1 MLYLDNRP
9 LNPSRRHAANGPDRF
24 YQWRGF
30 FDDNSELDDI
40 VQVIEKEFTEKG
52 SSDHTDRYFL
62 LPGRSNTITTLC
74 DDETLEVHT
83 MISAN
88 GPLEQWE
95 RSVKTTFPMKR
106 TTASIIGTYV
116 PKFRGSCSS
125 VADAESLTDALS
137 KKSRYY
143 EANLNRRQ
151 YERNSVSVEIETVD
165 VNGKQ
170 KISIALRGE
179 NPQALMGEVEALGL
193 KASENTHFG
202 NFLNDL

>member
-52 SSDHTDRYFL
+52 TSDHVDRYFL

-74 DDETLEVHT
+74 DNETLEVHT
-83 MISAN
+83 MVSAE
-88 GPLEQWE
+88 GALEKWE

-143 EANLNRRQ
+143 EANLNRRH
-151 YERNSVSVEIETVD
+151 YERNNVSAEIENID
-165 VNGKQ
+165 VHGKK
-170 KISIALRGE
+170 KISIALRAE
-179 NPQALMGEVEALGL
+179 NPTALMGEVDALGL

-202 NFLNDL
+202 NYLNDL

>member
-40 VQVIEKEFTEKG
+40 VQIIEKEFTEKG
-52 SSDHTDRYFL
+52 TSDHIDRYFL

-74 DDETLEVHT
+74 DNETLEVHT
-83 MISAN
+83 MVSAE
-88 GPLEQWE
+88 GALEKWE

-143 EANLNRRQ
+143 EANLNRRH
-151 YERNSVSVEIETVD
+151 YERNSVSVEVESIN

-170 KISIALRGE
+170 KISIALRAE
-179 NPQALMGEVEALGL
+179 NPTALMGEVEALGL
-193 KASENTHFG
+193 QASENTHFG
-202 NFLNDL
+202 NYLNDL

>member
-52 SSDHTDRYFL
+52 TSDHVDRYFL

-74 DDETLEVHT
+74 DNETLEVHT
-83 MISAN
+83 MVSAE
-88 GPLEQWE
+88 GALEKWE

-143 EANLNRRQ
+143 EANLNRRH
-151 YERNSVSVEIETVD
+151 YKRNNVSVEIENID
-165 VNGKQ
+165 VHGKK
-170 KISIALRGE
+170 KISIALRAE
-179 NPQALMGEVEALGL
+179 NPTALMGEVDALGL

-202 NFLNDL
+202 NYLNDL

>member
-52 SSDHTDRYFL
+52 TSDHIDRYFL
-62 LPGRSNTITTLC
+62 LPGRSNTISTLC
-74 DDETLEVHT
+74 DNETLEVHT
-83 MISAN
+83 MVSAE
-88 GPLEQWE
+88 GALEKWE

-143 EANLNRRQ
+143 EANLNRRH
-151 YERNSVSVEIETVD
+151 YERNDVSVEIENVD
-165 VNGKQ
+165 VQGKK
-170 KISIALRGE
+170 KISIALRSE
-179 NPQALMGEVEALGL
+179 NPQALKGEVDALGL
-193 KASENTHFG
+193 KGSENTHFG
-202 NFLNDL
+202 NYLNDL

>member
-9 LNPSRRHAANGPDRF
+9 LNPTRRHAANGPDRF

-30 FDDNSELDDI
+30 FEDNSELDDI
-40 VQVIEKEFTEKG
+40 VQIVEKEFTAEYE
-52 SSDHTDRYFL
+52 SDNVDKYFL

-83 MISAN
+83 MISAQ

-125 VADAESLTDALS
+125 VADAASLTDALS

-143 EANLNRRQ
+143 EAKLNRRCFT
-151 YERNSVSVEIETVD
+151 RNGVTAEIETVD
-165 VNGKQ
+165 VDGKS
-170 KISIALRGE
+170 KISIALRSE
-179 NPQALMGEVEALGL
+179 DATSLAGEVDALGL
-193 KASENTHFG
+193 KGAENTHFG
-202 NFLNDL
+202 AYLNDL

>member
-52 SSDHTDRYFL
+52 ASDHTDRYFL

-74 DDETLEVHT
+74 DNETLEVHT
-83 MISAN
+83 MVSAD
-88 GPLEQWE
+88 GALEKWE

-143 EANLNRRQ
+143 EANLNRRH
-151 YERNSVSVEIETVD
+151 YERNGVSAEIESID
-165 VNGKQ
+165 VHGKK
-170 KISIALRGE
+170 KISIALRSE
-179 NPQALMGEVEALGL
+179 NPQALTGEVDALGL
-193 KASENTHFG
+193 KPSENTHFG

>member
-1 MLYLDNRP
+1 
-9 LNPSRRHAANGPDRF
+9 
-24 YQWRGF
+24 
-30 FDDNSELDDI
+30 
-40 VQVIEKEFTEKG
+40 
-52 SSDHTDRYFL
+52 
-62 LPGRSNTITTLC
+62 
-74 DDETLEVHT
+74 

-125 VADAESLTDALS
+125 VADAASLTDALS

-143 EANLNRRQ
+143 EANLKRRRF
-151 YERNSVSVEIETVD
+151 ERNGVSAELETVTIE
-165 VNGKQ
+165 GKT

-179 NPQALMGEVEALGL
+179 NPTTLIGEVEALGL
-193 KASENTHFG
+193 KGTENTHFG
-202 NFLNDL
+202 AYLNDL

>member
-52 SSDHTDRYFL
+52 TSDHVDRYFL

-74 DDETLEVHT
+74 DNETLEVHT
-83 MISAN
+83 MVSAE
-88 GPLEQWE
+88 GALEKWE

-143 EANLNRRQ
+143 EANLNRRH
-151 YERNSVSVEIETVD
+151 YERNKVSVEIENID
-165 VNGKQ
+165 VHGKK
-170 KISIALRGE
+170 KISIALRAE
-179 NPQALMGEVEALGL
+179 NPTALMGEVDALGL

-202 NFLNDL
+202 NYLKDL

>member
-9 LNPSRRHAANGPDRF
+9 LNPSRRSAANGPDRF

-40 VQVIEKEFTEKG
+40 VQIVEKEFAEHEVT
-52 SSDHTDRYFL
+52 DHTDKYFL

-74 DDETLEVHT
+74 DNETLEVHT

-125 VADAESLTDALS
+125 VADAASLTDALS

-143 EANLNRRQ
+143 EANLNRRRF
-151 YERNSVSVEIETVD
+151 ERNGVSAEVETVNVD
-165 VNGKQ
+165 GKT
-170 KISIALRGE
+170 KISIALRGDD
-179 NPQALMGEVEALGL
+179 PTTLMGEVEALGL

-202 NFLNDL
+202 AFLNDL

>member
-40 VQVIEKEFTEKG
+40 VQIIEKEFSEHG
-52 SSDHTDRYFL
+52 DSNHIDRYFL

-74 DDETLEVHT
+74 DNETLEVHT
-83 MISAN
+83 MISAQ

-125 VADAESLTDALS
+125 VADAASLTDALS

-143 EANLNRRQ
+143 EANLNRRH
-151 YERNSVSVEIETVD
+151 YERNSVSVEIENID
-165 VNGKQ
+165 VGGKK
-170 KISIALRGE
+170 KISISLRGE
-179 NPQALMGEVEALGL
+179 DPAALMGEVEALGL
-193 KASENTHFG
+193 NASENTHFG
-202 NFLNDL
+202 AYLNDL

>member
-9 LNPSRRHAANGPDRF
+9 LNPTRRHAANGPDRF

-30 FDDNSELDDI
+30 FDDNTDLDDI
-40 VQVIEKEFTEKG
+40 VQIVEKEFTAEYESENVDK
-52 SSDHTDRYFL
+52 YFL

-83 MISAN
+83 MISAK
-88 GPLEQWE
+88 GSLEQWE

-125 VADAESLTDALS
+125 VADAASLTDALS

-143 EANLNRRQ
+143 EAKLQRRKFS
-151 YERNSVSVEIETVD
+151 RNGVSAEIETID
-165 VNGKQ
+165 VNGKV
-170 KISIALRGE
+170 KISIALRAE
-179 NPQALMGEVEALGL
+179 DSAALLGEVHALGL
-193 KASENTHFG
+193 KGAENVHFG
-202 NFLNDL
+202 AYLNDL

>member
-9 LNPSRRHAANGPDRF
+9 LNPSRRSAANGPDRF

-40 VQVIEKEFTEKG
+40 VQVVEKEFAEQETT
-52 SSDHTDRYFL
+52 DHTDKYFL

-74 DDETLEVHT
+74 DNETLEVHT

-88 GPLEQWE
+88 GPIEHWE

-125 VADAESLTDALS
+125 VADAASLTDALS

-143 EANLNRRQ
+143 EANLKRRRF
-151 YERNSVSVEIETVD
+151 ERNGVSAELETVTIE
-165 VNGKQ
+165 GKT

-179 NPQALMGEVEALGL
+179 NPTALTREVEALGL
-193 KASENTHFG
+193 KGTENTHFG
-202 NFLNDL
+202 AYLNDL

>member
-40 VQVIEKEFTEKG
+40 VQIIEKEFSEHG
-52 SSDHTDRYFL
+52 NSDHTDKYFL

-74 DDETLEVHT
+74 DNETLEVHT
-83 MISAN
+83 MVSAQ

-125 VADAESLTDALS
+125 VADAASLTDALS

-143 EANLNRRQ
+143 EAKLNRRH

-165 VNGKQ
+165 IDGKK
-170 KISIALRGE
+170 KISISLRGE
-179 NPQALMGEVEALGL
+179 DSAALMGEVEALGL
-193 KASENTHFG
+193 KGSENTHFG
-202 NFLNDL
+202 AFLNDL

>member
-9 LNPSRRHAANGPDRF
+9 LNPSRRTAANGPDRF

-30 FDDNSELDDI
+30 FDDTSDLDDVI
-40 VQVIEKEFTEKG
+40 QLIEKDFEAQEET
-52 SSDHTDRYFL
+52 DHIDRYFL

-74 DDETLEVHT
+74 DNETLEVHT
-83 MISAN
+83 MISAQ
-88 GPLEQWE
+88 GSVEQWE

-125 VADAESLTDALS
+125 VASAETLTDALS

-143 EANLNRRQ
+143 EAKVARRRFA
-151 YERNSVSVEIETVD
+151 RNGVSAEVETVD
-165 VNGKQ
+165 VNGKS
-170 KISIALRGE
+170 KISIALRSDC
-179 NPQALMGEVEALGL
+179 PSKIMREVEALSL
-193 KASENTHFG
+193 QPSENRHFG
-202 NFLNDL
+202 AYLNDL

>member
-9 LNPSRRHAANGPDRF
+9 LNPTRRSAANGPDRF

-30 FDDNSELDDI
+30 FDDTSDFDDI
-40 VQVIEKEFTEKG
+40 VQVVETEFEAHEQ
-52 SSDHTDRYFL
+52 SDHIDRYFL

-83 MISAN
+83 MISTD
-88 GPLEQWE
+88 GPVEQWE

-125 VADAESLTDALS
+125 VANAESLTDALS

-143 EANLNRRQ
+143 EAKVGRRRF
-151 YERNSVSVEIETVD
+151 ERNGVSAEVETVD
-165 VNGKQ
+165 VDGKS
-170 KISIALRGE
+170 KISIALRGDC
-179 NPQALMGEVEALGL
+179 PKKILSEVESLGL
-193 KASENTHFG
+193 KAGENTHFG
-202 NFLNDL
+202 AYLNDL

>member
-40 VQVIEKEFTEKG
+40 VQVVEKEFEDNG

-74 DDETLEVHT
+74 DNETLEVHT
-83 MISAN
+83 MVSAD
-88 GPLEQWE
+88 GPLEKWE

-143 EANLNRRQ
+143 EANLNRRH
-151 YERNSVSVEIETVD
+151 YERNSVSVEIESID
-165 VNGKQ
+165 VHGKK
-170 KISIALRGE
+170 KISIALRSE
-179 NPQALMGEVEALGL
+179 DPKSLMGEVEALGL
-193 KASENTHFG
+193 TPSENTHFG
-202 NFLNDL
+202 NYLNDL

>member
-40 VQVIEKEFTEKG
+40 VQIIEKEFDENGT
-52 SSDHTDRYFL
+52 SDHIDRYFL

-74 DDETLEVHT
+74 DNETLEVHT
-83 MISAN
+83 MVSAE
-88 GPLEQWE
+88 GALEKWE

-143 EANLNRRQ
+143 EANLNRRH
-151 YERNSVSVEIETVD
+151 YERNSVSVEIENID
-165 VNGKQ
+165 VQGKK
-170 KISIALRGE
+170 KISIALRAE
-179 NPQALMGEVEALGL
+179 DPAALLGEVNALGL

-202 NFLNDL
+202 NYLNDL

>member
-40 VQVIEKEFTEKG
+40 VQIIEKDFTEKG
-52 SSDHTDRYFL
+52 TSDHIDRYFL

-74 DDETLEVHT
+74 DNETLEVHT
-83 MISAN
+83 MVSAE
-88 GPLEQWE
+88 GALEKWE

-143 EANLNRRQ
+143 EANLNRRH
-151 YERNSVSVEIETVD
+151 YERNGVSVEIENID
-165 VNGKQ
+165 VHGKK
-170 KISIALRGE
+170 KISIALRSE
-179 NPQALMGEVEALGL
+179 NPEALSGEVNALGL

-202 NFLNDL
+202 NYLNDL

>member
-52 SSDHTDRYFL
+52 TSDHVDRYFL

-74 DDETLEVHT
+74 DNETLEVHT
-83 MISAN
+83 MVSAE
-88 GPLEQWE
+88 GALEKWE

-143 EANLNRRQ
+143 EANLNRRH
-151 YERNSVSVEIETVD
+151 YERNNVSVEIENID
-165 VNGKQ
+165 VHGKK
-170 KISIALRGE
+170 KISIALRAE
-179 NPQALMGEVEALGL
+179 NPTALMGEVDALGL

-202 NFLNDL
+202 NYLNDL

>member
-40 VQVIEKEFTEKG
+40 VQVIEKEFAEHG
-52 SSDHTDRYFL
+52 QSDHTDKYFL

-74 DDETLEVHT
+74 DNETLEVHT
-83 MISAN
+83 MISAQ

-125 VADAESLTDALS
+125 VANADSLTDALS

-143 EANLNRRQ
+143 EANLNRRHF
-151 YERNSVSVEIETVD
+151 ERNSVSVEIEEID
-165 VNGKQ
+165 VNGKK
-170 KISIALRGE
+170 KISISLRGE
-179 NPQALMGEVEALGL
+179 NPTALMGEVEALGL

-202 NFLNDL
+202 AYLNDL

>member
-9 LNPSRRHAANGPDRF
+9 LNPTRRAAANGPDRF

-30 FDDNSELDDI
+30 FDDTSDLDDI
-40 VQVIEKEFTEKG
+40 VQVVEKEFQAHEQT
-52 SSDHTDRYFL
+52 DHIDRYFL

-74 DDETLEVHT
+74 DNETLEVHT
-83 MISAN
+83 MISAD
-88 GPLEQWE
+88 GPIEQWE

-125 VADAESLTDALS
+125 VASAETLTDALS

-143 EANLNRRQ
+143 EANVARRHF
-151 YERNSVSVEIETVD
+151 ERNGVTAEIETVKI
-165 VNGKQ
+165 GEKS
-170 KISIALRGE
+170 KISIALRGDCPNKIRTE
-179 NPQALMGEVEALGL
+179 IEFLGL
-193 KASENTHFG
+193 TASENTHFG
-202 NFLNDL
+202 AYLNDL

>member
-40 VQVIEKEFTEKG
+40 VQVIEKDFSEHG
-52 SSDHTDRYFL
+52 DSDHTDRYFL

-74 DDETLEVHT
+74 DNETLEVHT
-83 MISAN
+83 MISAD

-143 EANLNRRQ
+143 EANVNRRH
-151 YERNSVSVEIETVD
+151 YERNSVSVEIESVD
-165 VNGKQ
+165 VDGKK
-170 KISIALRGE
+170 KISIVLRGE
-179 NPQALMGEVEALGL
+179 DPLAIKNEVDALGL

-202 NFLNDL
+202 AYLNDL

>member
-9 LNPSRRHAANGPDRF
+9 LNPSRRNAANGPDRF
-24 YQWRGF
+24 FQWRGF

-40 VQVIEKEFTEKG
+40 VQIVEKEFNEHETT
-52 SSDHTDRYFL
+52 DHTDRYFL
-62 LPGRSNTITTLC
+62 LPGRSNTITSLR
-74 DDETLEVHT
+74 DNETLEVHT
-83 MISAN
+83 MVSAN

-125 VADAESLTDALS
+125 VADAASLTDALS

-143 EANLNRRQ
+143 EANLKRRHF
-151 YERNSVSVEIETVD
+151 ERNGVSAELETVTIE
-165 VNGKQ
+165 GKT
-170 KISIALRGE
+170 KISIALRGDD
-179 NPQALMGEVEALGL
+179 PTAVIGEVEALGL

-202 NFLNDL
+202 VYLNDL

>member
-9 LNPSRRHAANGPDRF
+9 LNPSRRTAANGPDRF

-30 FDDNSELDDI
+30 FDDTSDLDDVI
-40 VQVIEKEFTEKG
+40 QLIEKDFEAQEET
-52 SSDHTDRYFL
+52 DHIDRYFL

-74 DDETLEVHT
+74 DNETLEVHT
-83 MISAN
+83 MISAQ
-88 GPLEQWE
+88 GSVEQWE

-125 VADAESLTDALS
+125 VASAETLTDALS

-143 EANLNRRQ
+143 EAKVARRRFA
-151 YERNSVSVEIETVD
+151 RNGVSAEVETVD
-165 VNGKQ
+165 VNGKS
-170 KISIALRGE
+170 KISIALRSDCPSKIMRE
-179 NPQALMGEVEALGL
+179 VDALSLQP
-193 KASENTHFG
+193 SENRHFG
-202 NFLNDL
+202 AYLNDL

>member
-9 LNPSRRHAANGPDRF
+9 LNPTRRHAANGPDRF

-30 FDDNSELDDI
+30 FDDNTDLDDI
-40 VQVIEKEFTEKG
+40 VQIIEKEFTAEYE
-52 SSDHTDRYFL
+52 SDNLDKYFL

-83 MISAN
+83 MISAQ

-125 VADAESLTDALS
+125 VADAASLTDALS

-143 EANLNRRQ
+143 EATLNRRKF
-151 YERNSVSVEIETVD
+151 ERNGVSAEVETIT
-165 VNGKQ
+165 VNGKE
-170 KISIALRGE
+170 KISIALRSE
-179 NPQALMGEVEALGL
+179 DSMALSREVDALGL
-193 KASENTHFG
+193 KGTPNVHFG
-202 NFLNDL
+202 AYLNDL

>member
-9 LNPSRRHAANGPDRF
+9 LNPTRRHAANGPDRF

-40 VQVIEKEFTEKG
+40 VQVVEKEFAPQYET
-52 SSDHTDRYFL
+52 DHTDKYFL

-83 MISAN
+83 MISAD

-125 VADAESLTDALS
+125 VADAASLTDALS

-143 EANLNRRQ
+143 EAKLKRRTF
-151 YERNSVSVEIETVD
+151 ERNGVSAEIETVD
-165 VNGKQ
+165 VDGKM
-170 KISIALRGE
+170 KISIVLRGE
-179 NPQALMGEVEALGL
+179 DPVALKGEVDALGL
-193 KASENTHFG
+193 KAAENTHFG
-202 NFLNDL
+202 AYLNDL

>member
-40 VQVIEKEFTEKG
+40 VQIIEKEFNDNG
-52 SSDHTDRYFL
+52 SSDHIDRYFL

-74 DDETLEVHT
+74 DNETLEVHT
-83 MISAN
+83 MVSAD
-88 GPLEQWE
+88 GSLEKWE

-125 VADAESLTDALS
+125 VADAASLTDALS

-143 EANLNRRQ
+143 EANLNRRH
-151 YERNSVSVEIETVD
+151 YERNSVSVDIETVD
-165 VNGKQ
+165 VDGKK
-170 KISIALRGE
+170 KISIVLRAEDPSALIK
-179 NPQALMGEVEALGL
+179 EVDALGL

-202 NFLNDL
+202 AYLNDL

>member
-40 VQVIEKEFTEKG
+40 VQVIEKEFTEHGESTHNDK
-52 SSDHTDRYFL
+52 YFL

-74 DDETLEVHT
+74 DNETLEVHT
-83 MISAN
+83 MVSAD
-88 GPLEQWE
+88 GTLEQWE

-143 EANLNRRQ
+143 EANLSRRH
-151 YERNSVSVEIETVD
+151 YERNNVSVEIETVD
-165 VNGKQ
+165 VNGKS
-170 KISIALRGE
+170 KISIALRGD
-179 NPQALMGEVEALGL
+179 NPKAIMSEVEALGL
-193 KASENTHFG
+193 KASDNTHFG
-202 NFLNDL
+202 AYLNDL

>member
-9 LNPSRRHAANGPDRF
+9 LNPTRRHATNGPDRF

-40 VQVIEKEFTEKG
+40 VQIIEKEFTAEYDTENVDK
-52 SSDHTDRYFL
+52 YFL

-74 DDETLEVHT
+74 DNETLEVHT
-83 MISAN
+83 MISSQ
-88 GPLEQWE
+88 GSLEQWE

-125 VADAESLTDALS
+125 VADAASLTDALS

-143 EANLNRRQ
+143 EANLKRRKF
-151 YERNSVSVEIETVD
+151 ERNGVSAEIETIDVD
-165 VNGKQ
+165 GKT

-179 NPQALMGEVEALGL
+179 DPAALMSEVETLGV
-193 KASENTHFG
+193 KGTQNTHFG
-202 NFLNDL
+202 AFLNDL